1 MNATDDLD
9 RVFHELANRLPVPP
23 APAEQLLNR
32 GKRRKRQVGMSAAAL
47 GVVAVVTVGL
57 AGAGL
62 VGGGSGQST
71 QAAAPLLIAAAQA
84 TEQTSFK
91 LVVTTQYEG
100 HVWRQEGAYDPI
112 GRQGYLRY
120 TAKEGYTIEQR
131 LIGDDY
137 YHLDSAK
144 PEETPGGQ
152 ERGRGFALGMAGSNV
167 DPALTVDPAELL
179 RTLQELGTVN
189 DLGGGRYSFSQ
200 QGEKPVSGTV
210 EVSSGKVAKVT
221 YDLSKEHTL
230 TLEFS
235 DYGTPVKVER
245 P

>member
-1 MNATDDLD
+1 MNTTDDLD
-9 RVFHELANRLPVPP
+9 RMFREQANRMPVPP
-23 APAEQLLNR
+23 APAERLLNR
-32 GKRRKRQVGMSAAAL
+32 GKRRKRQVTMSVAAL
-47 GVVAVVTVGL
+47 GVVAAVTVGL

-62 VGGGSGQST
+62 VGGGPGQST
-71 QAAAPLLIAAAQA
+71 QTAAPLLIAAAQA
-84 TEQTSFK
+84 TEQTSFR
-91 LVVTTQYEG
+91 LVATTRYEEL
-100 HVWRQEGAYDPI
+100 VWRQEGAYDPVS
-112 GRQGYLRY
+112 RQGYLLY

-144 PEETPGGQ
+144 PEETPGQ
-152 ERGRGFALGMAGSNV
+152 ERGRGFALGVAGSDV
-167 DPALTVDPAELL
+167 DAALTVDPAELL

-200 QGEKPVSGTV
+200 QGEKPFSGTV
-210 EVSSGKVAKVT
+210 EVRSGKVAKVT
-221 YDLSKEHTL
+221 YNLSKEQTL

>member
-1 MNATDDLD
+1 MNKTEDLD
-9 RVFHELANRLPVPP
+9 RLFREQANRLPVPP

-32 GKRRKRQVGMSAAAL
+32 GKRRKRRAGMSAAAL
-47 GVVAVVTVGL
+47 GVVAAVTVGL
-57 AGAGL
+57 AGAVM
-62 VGGGSGQST
+62 VGDGSGT
-71 QAAAPLLIAAAQA
+71 QAGAPLLISAAQA
-84 TEQTSFK
+84 TEQTSFR
-91 LVVTTQYEG
+91 LVATTRYEEL
-100 HVWRQEGAYDPI
+100 VWRQEGAYDPVS
-112 GRQGYLRY
+112 RQGYLRY

-144 PEETPGGQ
+144 PDETPGQ
-152 ERGRGFALGMAGSNV
+152 ERGRGFALGVAGSDV
-167 DPALTVDPAELL
+167 DAALTVDPAELL
-179 RTLQELGTVN
+179 RTLQELGTVS

-200 QGEKPVSGTV
+200 PGEKPVSGTV
-210 EVSSGKVAKVT
+210 EVRSGKVAKVT
-221 YDLSKEHTL
+221 YDLSKEQTL